1 PLATASI
8 PRCYLI
14 NSRAEG
20 NTMRLLNYLALLMV
34 ALLIGLVACSSNQSS
49 EDIKE
54 KTAQA
59 TAEIKQGAK
68 AVAEGVREG
77 WSRDK
82 PLNLNTATKEDLL
95 KLPGITPAQAGRIIA
110 GRPYDDPKDLV
121 TRRILPKTEY
131 DKISDRLTAKKQ
143 S

>member
-1 PLATASI
+1 
-8 PRCYLI
+8 
-14 NSRAEG
+14 
-20 NTMRLLNYLALLMV
+20 MRLLIYSFLVMTILLF
-34 ALLIGLVACSSNQSS
+34 GLTACAPNQSS

-54 KTAQA
+54 KTAQT

-82 PLNLNTATKEDLL
+82 PLDLNAATKEQLL
-95 KLPGITPAQAGRIIA
+95 KLPGITPAQADRIIA

-121 TRRILPKTEY
+121 TRHILPQTEY

>member
-1 PLATASI
+1 M
-8 PRCYLI
+8 
-14 NSRAEG
+14 AEG
-20 NTMRLLNYLALLMV
+20 LTMRSLNYLCLLMV

-95 KLPGITPAQAGRIIA
+95 KLPGITPAQADRIIA

>member
-1 PLATASI
+1 
-8 PRCYLI
+8 
-14 NSRAEG
+14 
-20 NTMRLLNYLALLMV
+20 MRLLNYLSLLMF

-59 TAEIKQGAK
+59 TADIKQGAK

-95 KLPGITPAQAGRIIA
+95 KLPGITPAQADRIVA

-121 TRRILPKTEY
+121 TRRILPKAEY

>member
-1 PLATASI
+1 
-8 PRCYLI
+8 
-14 NSRAEG
+14 
-20 NTMRLLNYLALLMV
+20 MRLLNYLSLLMI
-34 ALLIGLVACSSNQSS
+34 ASLIGLVACSSNQNS

-82 PLNLNTATKEDLL
+82 PLNLNTATKDDLL
-95 KLPGITPAQAGRIIA
+95 KLPGITPAQADRIIA

>member
-1 PLATASI
+1 
-8 PRCYLI
+8 
-14 NSRAEG
+14 
-20 NTMRLLNYLALLMV
+20 MRLLNYLALLMIS
-34 ALLIGLVACSSNQSS
+34 LLIGLVACSSNQNS
-49 EDIKE
+49 EDLKE

-82 PLNLNTATKEDLL
+82 PLNLNTATKDDLL
-95 KLPGITPAQAGRIIA
+95 KLPGITPVQADRIIA
-110 GRPYDDPKDLV
+110 SRPYDDPKDLV

>member
-1 PLATASI
+1 
-8 PRCYLI
+8 
-14 NSRAEG
+14 
-20 NTMRLLNYLALLMV
+20 MRLLNYLSLLMTV
-34 ALLIGLVACSSNQSS
+34 LLIGLVACSSNQSS

-95 KLPGITPAQAGRIIA
+95 KLPGITPAQADRIIA

>member
-1 PLATASI
+1 
-8 PRCYLI
+8 
-14 NSRAEG
+14 
-20 NTMRLLNYLALLMV
+20 MRLLNYLPLLMI
-34 ALLIGLVACSSNQSS
+34 ALLIGLVACSSKQSS

-95 KLPGITPAQAGRIIA
+95 KLPGITPAQADRIIA